1 MPACML
7 QATLD
12 TGWRL
17 IITGISLIPG
27 KEKPICRLRASR
39 NPQGQM
45 LARSFY
51 DRSMGNLSRR
61 IHASC
66 RVIDMSAFPGV
77 VAAMAR
83 IAKEKWNIVTV
94 KN

>member
-12 TGWRL
+12 TSWRL

-27 KEKPICRLRASR
+27 KEKPIRRLRASR

-45 LARSFY
+45 LARLFY
-51 DRSMGNLSRR
+51 DWSMGNLSRR
-61 IHASC
+61 IHALC
-66 RVIDMSAFPGV
+66 RVRDIPAVLGV
-77 VAAMAR
+77 AVAIAR
-83 IAKEKWNIVTV
+83 IR
-94 KN
+94 

>member
-27 KEKPICRLRASR
+27 KEKPIQRLRASR
-39 NPQGQM
+39 NPTGQM

-66 RVIDMSAFPGV
+66 RVIGIPVVPGEV
-77 VAAMAR
+77 VAIAR
-83 IAKEKWNIVTV
+83 IAKRSAI
-94 KN
+94 